1 MIILNRLSV
10 TKKVFLIPIIGS
22 LSFIFFLV
30 ISNYTAN
37 QNLQRLANVK
47 DVQFPLI
54 QLSAQAKTLVQRISE
69 TLNTAVITGDEDSID
84 SSDELAKEF
93 EAIAVAIVKI
103 EENPDTNKLSVSFN
117 AYYQKAKALSQGM
130 LSDSFDFS
138 ALPELSKDMNEKLE
152 QLNQLI
158 ASLNTHHKNL
168 FETQLKKVN
177 EAADQA
183 NLVGIIMGAVTIILV
198 FFTSYP
204 IARSLRVPLKKTI
217 TSLRDMSEG
226 EGDLTV
232 RLKTPNKDEIGDLVH
247 YFNAFMI
254 KLQATIKEVIQI
266 SEPLSDTAKVVNG
279 NVEHT
284 RENSKKQQDGVLQ
297 AKNAVDSMTN
307 SVKTIADSAHLAA
320 EQSSKASEISL
331 HGQDVVA
338 NTVAT
343 INKLAQQVDGA
354 ASVIDKLESDTN
366 QVGAVLDVIK
376 GIADQTNLLALNAA
390 IEAARAGEQG
400 RGFAVVAD
408 EVRTLASRTQDS
420 TNEIQIT
427 IESLQTAA
435 RSAVEAMTQGKE
447 MAEQSVEQANKTGD
461 SLNEI
466 TESIASIDQMTVE
479 IARSTDEQS
488 DIANILVGHVDD
500 FSSNTEETYK
510 ASQELENVSGE
521 LANLVKTLQ
530 QLTKGFK
537 A

>member
-1 MIILNRLSV
+1 MLILNRLSV

-22 LSFIFFLV
+22 ISFILFLV

-37 QNLQRLANVK
+37 QNLKRLADAK

-54 QLSAQAKTLVQRISE
+54 QLTAQASTLVKRISE
-69 TLNTAVITGDEDSID
+69 SLNTAVITGDEDSID
-84 SSDELAKEF
+84 ISDELAQEF
-93 EAIAVAIVKI
+93 KLITQEIIKI
-103 EENPDTNKLSVSFN
+103 QNNDENKTLN
-117 AYYQKAKALSQGM
+117 ANFERYYEKARALSKGM
-130 LSDSFDFS
+130 SSDSFDFS
-138 ALPELSKDMNEKLE
+138 ALPELSKEMNQRLDNLNEQISILNTKHKKIFE
-152 QLNQLI
+152 QQLNKT
-158 ASLNTHHKNL
+158 ND
-168 FETQLKKVN
+168 
-177 EAADQA
+177 AANKA
-183 NLVGIIMGAVTIILV
+183 NLVGMIMGAVTILLV
-198 FFTSYP
+198 FFISYP
-204 IARSLRVPLKKTI
+204 ISQSLRIPLIKTI
-217 TSLRDMSEG
+217 NSLRDMSEG

-232 RLKTPNKDEIGDLVH
+232 RLNTPNKDEIGDLVH
-247 YFNAFMI
+247 YFNAFMA
-254 KLQATIKEVIQI
+254 KLQTTIKEVIHI
-266 SEPLSDTAKVVNG
+266 SEPLSDTAKIVNG

-284 RENSKKQQDGVLQ
+284 RENSKKQQDGVQQ
-297 AKNAVDSMTN
+297 AKDAVDSMTN

-320 EQSSKASEISL
+320 EQSSKASEISV

-338 NTVAT
+338 STVAT
-343 INKLAQQVDGA
+343 INRLAQQVDGA

-427 IESLQTAA
+427 IESLQAAA

-466 TESIASIDQMTVE
+466 TESIASIDQMTVD

-500 FSSNTEETYK
+500 FSNNTEETYK

-521 LANLVKTLQ
+521 LANLVRTLQ